1 MIYILETDLI
11 EKKSIYFSLT
21 KIFGINKFNAC
32 LICKK
37 IGLAPNLKVYKL
49 TLDQILKLT
58 KFIEKSNLTIN
69 TNLKKS
75 QIMLTKKLV
84 QIKAY
89 KGIRKLR
96 GYPIRGQRTHT
107 NAKTATKFR

>member
-1 MIYILETDLI
+1 MIYISETDLA
-11 EKKSIYFSLT
+11 ENKSIYFSLT
-21 KIFGINKFNAC
+21 KIFGINKFNSF

-37 IGLAPNLKVYKL
+37 VGLTPNLKVYQL
-49 TLDQILKLT
+49 TSDQVLKLI
-58 KFIEKSNLTIN
+58 KCIEKSNLIIS

-75 QIMLTKKLV
+75 KIMLAKKLI

-89 KGIRKLR
+89 KGIRRLR

-107 NAKTATKFR
+107 NAKTAAKLR